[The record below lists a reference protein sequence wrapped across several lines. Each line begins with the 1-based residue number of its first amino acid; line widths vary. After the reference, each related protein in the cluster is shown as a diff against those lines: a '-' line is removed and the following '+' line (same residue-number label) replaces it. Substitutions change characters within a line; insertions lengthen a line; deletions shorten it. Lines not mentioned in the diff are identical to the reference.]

1 MASQGDLQLRR
12 FWPESGR
19 EELLPAFL
27 DRRND
32 DLPVT
37 VFPGGK
43 EIAFF
48 GIFSTS
54 PDHAG
59 TAGLYALGLDSKRA
73 RPLGGGAWTGFSR
86 AMSATPDG
94 KSLIT
99 RMIQSQQAAQDF
111 FAGGGADSGCLCL
124 CPKGLRLRSL
134 FRTLFPSFSLFLF
147 FPFLFLR
154 PFLK

>member
-1 MASQGDLQLRR
+1 M
-12 FWPESGR
+12 
-19 EELLPAFL
+19 
-27 DRRND
+27 
-32 DLPVT
+32 T

-99 RMIQSQQAAQDF
+99 LAQVEDVWQVVKVPRD
-111 FAGGGADSGCLCL
+111 G
-124 CPKGLRLRSL
+124 GLRHEV
-134 FRTLFPSFSLFLF
+134 LFPLHRTERS
-147 FPFLFLR
+147 
-154 PFLK
+154 